1 MPDLTNQ
8 QPIALEENM
17 CEKPNNQRS
26 LAERLTTMSPDEVAV
41 LLTQHRQ
48 IEDRILDRSR
58 LVSDVTVEDV
68 LALEKALA
76 NL

>member
-1 MPDLTNQ
+1 
-8 QPIALEENM
+8 M